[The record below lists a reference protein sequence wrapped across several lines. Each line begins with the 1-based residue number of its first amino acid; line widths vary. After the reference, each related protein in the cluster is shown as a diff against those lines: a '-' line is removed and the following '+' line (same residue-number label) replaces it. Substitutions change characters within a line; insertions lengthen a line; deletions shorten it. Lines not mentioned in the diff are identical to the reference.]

1 MIGNVRSRNRLPV
14 IGRDDAPPAAVR
26 AIAAAMKSRI
36 AVVSAA
42 AGWGKSTAVR
52 KALHDTEY
60 LWLDVS
66 RKGSI
71 DELSAATDWGGRV
84 VVVDG
89 AHLLYDDALEVLLN
103 ATMRFPSARW
113 ILIARSTGRLPIA
126 RWIGSGDAGAPVMH
140 EDLALP
146 LPEIVAA
153 ARELGVRT
161 DDAAMQFVQTVSGG
175 WPTAVR
181 FGLVALD
188 RWSNDLLR
196 ANAMA
201 NALLRDYVLSE
212 ILPMLAPRQRDL
224 LFEVAMMGT
233 IDEAL
238 LAANGSEDAAS
249 DFKQLRAAPVP
260 WLSAGDGLALQ
271 SAFQRT
277 VLGEIPQ
284 SERRSRA
291 LQAAAVLQSRGDL
304 RQAFDLVRQYA
315 PEKTRAELRSHGLA
329 LLEAGQWDEV
339 EAAIR
344 TLSTRERRDD
354 PIILCLRAEI
364 EAQAGGSHQARVLFE
379 RAALLAKGRPVAASV
394 LRRRAI
400 YLINQGS
407 VDALDAIRPVLNIG
421 TKAERVEAL
430 GVFATAFAL
439 AGKADEARLHGRR
452 AVDEATEMD
461 DEPLMTR
468 CLQRM
473 SYIEYQ
479 AGDIAQAERYA
490 LETARLAHKVG
501 AWSHFV
507 CAHTILYASAT
518 GARDDHAAAL
528 WHAQQISLGA
538 QHTRDRR
545 HKLYALGAQYVL
557 EVERGNHDRA
567 IAIESQMP
575 LYSSGWGPEFDVCLA
590 RCVRRSWDGEF
601 EQALGQLDRLG
612 ECVADPS
619 TGRLW
624 NAARAMF
631 AAFAGRDRVAFAHLR
646 ACGKAPSS
654 SARESEIRNARADC
668 YAAVAQVFLKHP
680 EAAIRRLPCDPST
693 SQLRALTAFVR
704 ELGALGSS
712 LDRNSVSIALDRLR
726 AGGQG
731 GFALAA
737 TAALA
742 ARTRDDDTV
751 SLTAAEL
758 RVLADMARGRTAKG
772 IAFDH
777 GRSTHT
783 IRNQIKAVI
792 KKLDASGSIEAVA
805 RARRFGLIE

>member
-1 MIGNVRSRNRLPV
+1 LRSRDRLPV
-14 IGRDDAPPAAVR
+14 IGRDDAPSAAVR
-26 AIAAAMKSRI
+26 AITVAMRSHI
-36 AVVSAA
+36 TAVSAA

-52 KALHDTEY
+52 KALHGTDH
-60 LWLDVS
+60 LWLDLS
-66 RKGSI
+66 RKDVI
-71 DELSAATDWGGRV
+71 PALCAATDWSGRV

-89 AHLLYDDALEVLLN
+89 VHLLSDDALEALLD
-103 ATMRFPSARW
+103 ATMRFASARW
-113 ILIARSTGRLPIA
+113 ILITRRTDRLPIA
-126 RWIGSGDAGAPVMH
+126 RWIGSGEASAPVMH
-140 EDLALP
+140 EDLALSM
-146 LPEIVAA
+146 PEIIAA
-153 ARELGVRT
+153 AKELGVRT

-175 WPTAVR
+175 WPIAVR

-188 RWSNDLLR
+188 RWAGDLVR
-196 ANAMA
+196 AGAMA
-201 NALLRDYVLSE
+201 NALLREYLLSE
-212 ILPMLAPRQRDL
+212 ILPMLTPRQRDL

-238 LAANGSEDAAS
+238 LAANGSDDAAS
-249 DFKQLRAAPVP
+249 DFKQLRAAPIP
-260 WLSAGDGLALQ
+260 WLAAGNGVALQ
-271 SAFQRT
+271 PAFQRT

-284 SERRSRA
+284 PERRSRA
-291 LQAAAVLQSRGDL
+291 LQAVSVLRSRGDL
-304 RQAFDLVRQYA
+304 RQTFDLIRQYA
-315 PEKTRAELRSHGLA
+315 PERIRTELRAHGLA

-339 EAAIR
+339 ETAIR
-344 TLSTRERRDD
+344 GLSQRERRDD

-364 EAQAGGSHQARVLFE
+364 EAQAGTSDRARVLFE
-379 RAALLAKGRPVAASV
+379 RAALLAKGRSVAATV

-407 VDALDAIRPVLNIG
+407 VDALDAIRPVLHVG

-430 GVFATAFAL
+430 AVCATAFAL
-439 AGKADEARLHGRR
+439 AGRADEARLHGTR
-452 AVDEATEMD
+452 AIDEATGMD
-461 DEPLMTR
+461 DERLMTR

-490 LETARLAHKVG
+490 LDTARLAHKIG

-557 EVERGNHDRA
+557 EVERGNRDRA

-590 RCVRRSWDGEF
+590 RCIRRSWDGQF

-612 ECVADPS
+612 EGVTDPS
-619 TGRLW
+619 TRRLW

-631 AAFAGRDRVAFAHLR
+631 AAFAGCDRIAFAHLH
-646 ACGKAPSS
+646 ACGKASSS

-668 YAAVAQVFLKHP
+668 YVAIAQIFLGHP
-680 EAAIRRLPCDPST
+680 EAAMRRLPSDPST
-693 SQLRALTAFVR
+693 SQLRALAAFVR
-704 ELGALGSS
+704 ELAALGSS
-712 LDRNSVSIALDRLR
+712 LERNSVSIALDRLR
-726 AGGQG
+726 AGGQA

-742 ARTRDDDTV
+742 ARTHDDRTV

-772 IAFDH
+772 IAFDR
-777 GRSTHT
+777 GRSPHT

-792 KKLDASGSIEAVA
+792 QKLDASGSIEAVA

>member
-1 MIGNVRSRNRLPV
+1 MR
-14 IGRDDAPPAAVR
+14 
-26 AIAAAMKSRI
+26 SRI
-36 AVVSAA
+36 AIVAAA

-52 KALHDTEY
+52 KALHATEHV
-60 LWLDVS
+60 WLDLS
-66 RKGSI
+66 RKDAI
-71 DELSAATDWGGRV
+71 EDLSTGKDWSGRV

-89 AHLLYDDALEVLLN
+89 AHLLCDDALEALLD
-103 ATMRFPSARW
+103 ATTRFASKRW
-113 ILIARSTGRLPIA
+113 ILITRRIDRLPIA

-140 EDLALP
+140 EELALSA
-146 LPEIVAA
+146 PEIIAA
-153 ARELGVRT
+153 AKELDVRT
-161 DDAAMQFVQTVSGG
+161 DDAAMQFVRTVSGG
-175 WPTAVR
+175 WPIAVR

-188 RWSNDLLR
+188 RWSNDLFR
-196 ANAMA
+196 AGAMA

-212 ILPMLAPRQRDL
+212 ILPMLTPRQRDL

-233 IDEAL
+233 IDEASF
-238 LAANGSEDAAS
+238 AANGSDDAAS
-249 DFKQLRAAPVP
+249 DLKQLCAAPIP
-260 WLSAGDGLALQ
+260 WLGAGDGLALQ

-277 VLGEIPQ
+277 LLGEIPQ
-284 SERRSRA
+284 PERRSRA
-291 LQAAAVLQSRGDL
+291 LQAASALRSRGDL
-304 RQAFDLVRQYA
+304 RQAFDLVCQHA
-315 PEKTRAELRSHGLA
+315 PERIRTELRAHGLA

-339 EAAIR
+339 ETAIGG
-344 TLSTRERRDD
+344 LSGRERRDD

-364 EAQAGGSHQARVLFE
+364 EAQAGASRQARVLFD
-379 RAALLAKGRPVAASV
+379 RAALLAKGRNVAATV

-407 VDALDAIRPVLNIG
+407 VDALDAIQPVLHVG

-430 GVFATAFAL
+430 SVLATAFAL
-439 AGKADEARLHGRR
+439 AGKAGEARLHGKR

-461 DEPLMTR
+461 DEALVTR
-468 CLQRM
+468 CLQRLA
-473 SYIEYQ
+473 YIEYQ

-490 LETARLAHKVG
+490 LDTARLAHKVG

-518 GARDDHAAAL
+518 GARDDPAAAL

-590 RCVRRSWDGEF
+590 RCIRRSWDGEF

-612 ECVADPS
+612 EGVADPS
-619 TGRLW
+619 ARRLW

-631 AAFAGRDRVAFAHLR
+631 AAFAGRDCIAFAHLR

-654 SARESEIRNARADC
+654 FARESEIRNARADC
-668 YAAVAQVFLKHP
+668 YAAIAQIFLGHP
-680 EAAIRRLPCDPST
+680 EAALRRLPRDPST
-693 SQLRALTAFVR
+693 SQLRALTAFAR
-704 ELGALGSS
+704 ELAALGAS
-712 LDRNSVSIALDRLR
+712 LDRHSVSIALDRLR

-742 ARTRDDDTV
+742 ARTRDDGAV

-777 GRSTHT
+777 GRSPHT

>member
-1 MIGNVRSRNRLPV
+1 MGNLRGRARLPV
-14 IGRDDAPPAAVR
+14 IGRDDAPSAVR
-26 AIAAAMKSRI
+26 AIEVAMRSRVT
-36 AVVSAA
+36 VVSAA

-52 KALHDTEY
+52 TALHATEH
-60 LWLDVS
+60 LWLDLS
-66 RKGSI
+66 RRDVI
-71 DELSAATDWGGRV
+71 AALWAGNDWSGRV

-89 AHLLYDDALEVLLN
+89 VHLLCDDALEALLE
-103 ATMRFPSARW
+103 ATTRFASARW
-113 ILIARSTGRLPIA
+113 IFVTRRTDRLPIA
-126 RWIGSGDAGAPVMH
+126 RWIGSGDAGAPVTH
-140 EDLALP
+140 DDLALSV
-146 LPEIVAA
+146 PEIVAA
-153 ARELGVRT
+153 AKELGVRT
-161 DDAAMQFVQTVSGG
+161 NDAAMQFVQTVSGG
-175 WPTAVR
+175 WPIAVR

-188 RWSNDLLR
+188 RWAGDPLR
-196 ANAMA
+196 AGAMA

-212 ILPMLAPRQRDL
+212 ILPMLAPRQREL

-238 LAANGSEDAAS
+238 LAANGSGDAAL
-249 DFKQLRAAPVP
+249 DFKQLRAAPIP
-260 WLSAGDGLALQ
+260 WIAAGDGLALQ
-271 SAFQRT
+271 PAFQRT

-284 SERRSRA
+284 LERRSRA
-291 LQAAAVLQSRGDL
+291 LQAASALRSRGDL

-315 PEKTRAELRSHGLA
+315 PERIRTELRAHGLA
-329 LLEAGQWDEV
+329 LLEAGQWDAV
-339 EAAIR
+339 ETAIR
-344 TLSTRERRDD
+344 GLSQRERRDD

-364 EAQAGGSHQARVLFE
+364 EAQAGTSDRARALFE
-379 RAALLAKGRPVAASV
+379 RAALLAKGRNVAATV

-430 GVFATAFAL
+430 AVCATAFAL
-439 AGKADEARLHGRR
+439 AGRAGEARLHGKR
-452 AVDEATEMD
+452 AIDEATEMD
-461 DEPLMTR
+461 DEALMTR

-490 LETARLAHKVG
+490 LDTARLAHKVG

-507 CAHTILYASAT
+507 CAHTILFASAI

-528 WHAQQISLGA
+528 WHAQQISFGA
-538 QHTRDRR
+538 KHTQDRR

-557 EVERGNHDRA
+557 EVERGNRDRA

-575 LYSSGWGPEFDVCLA
+575 LYSSGSGPEFDVCLA
-590 RCVRRSWDGEF
+590 RCIRRSWDGEF

-619 TGRLW
+619 ARRLW

-631 AAFAGRDRVAFAHLR
+631 AAFAGRDRVAFTHLR

-654 SARESEIRNARADC
+654 LARESGIRNERADC
-668 YAAVAQVFLKHP
+668 YAAIAQIFLGHP
-680 EAAIRRLPCDPST
+680 ESAMRRLPCDPST

-704 ELGALGSS
+704 ELASLGSS
-712 LDRNSVSIALDRLR
+712 LDRNSASIALDRLHTVS
-726 AGGQG
+726 QG

-742 ARTRDDDTV
+742 ARTRDERAA

-758 RVLADMARGRTAKG
+758 RVLADMARGRTAKS
-772 IAFDH
+772 IAFDR
-777 GRSTHT
+777 GRSPHT
-783 IRNQIKAVI
+783 IRNQIKAII

-805 RARRFGLIE
+805 RARRNGLIE